1 MPENLTARID
11 ALYRY
16 PVKGL
21 SPELLTSAALTKGDY
36 FPGDR
41 LFAIEN
47 GPAGF
52 DPSAPAHQSKVK
64 FLMLMRNER
73 LATLATRYDDATGTL
88 TIRDGGHEVLRA
100 DLSGPQGRLAVEAFF
115 RRFMPKELRG
125 PPKVLTAPAGFRF
138 TDSRRGYVSIIN
150 LASVGALETAVG
162 VPVNPVRFRGNV
174 YLQGWPAWHEFALV
188 GREISIGDVR
198 LKVTKRIQRCAAT
211 DVDPET
217 GIRDLSIPRTLMQA
231 FGHTDCGVYAE
242 VVGAGALKTGDTVA
256 EPEPSLL

>member
-21 SPELLTSAALTKGDY
+21 SPEPLTSATLTKGDY

-52 DPSAPAHQSKVK
+52 DASAPAHQSKAK

-73 LATLATRYDDATGTL
+73 LATLATRYDDATATL
-88 TIRDGGHEVLRA
+88 SIREGHEEVLRA
-100 DLSGPQGRLAVEAFF
+100 DLSDPQGRLAVEAFF
-115 RRFMPKELRG
+115 RRFMPRELRG
-125 PPKVLTAPAGFRF
+125 PPKVLAAPAGFRF

-150 LASVGALETAVG
+150 LASVAALETAVG
-162 VPVNPVRFRGNV
+162 APVNPVRFRGNV
-174 YLQGWPAWHEFALV
+174 YLQGWPAWHEFSLV

-198 LKVTKRIQRCAAT
+198 LKVTKRIQRCPAT

-217 GIRDLSIPRTLMQA
+217 GVRDLSIPRALMQA